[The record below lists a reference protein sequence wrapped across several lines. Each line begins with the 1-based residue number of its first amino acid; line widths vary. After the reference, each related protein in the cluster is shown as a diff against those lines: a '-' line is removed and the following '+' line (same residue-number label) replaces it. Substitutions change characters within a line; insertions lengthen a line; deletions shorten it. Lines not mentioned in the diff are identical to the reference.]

1 MEVNIKI
8 NCPHNNFCHR
18 KYAKLNTNS
27 CIFIA
32 MQYEMMIKDL
42 GTTQRIMVYNL
53 FEIPQKNEKKKTK
66 QEVIGPRQIVGQSKG
81 WR

>member
-42 GTTQRIMVYNL
+42 GTT
-53 FEIPQKNEKKKTK
+53 
-66 QEVIGPRQIVGQSKG
+66 
-81 WR
+81 